1 MTLYPSKRS
10 VILFTGDFSAGAL
23 KHMFIIQLYF
33 YSVVQRVNGSGTF
46 VCFVSVFLILVLES
60 FVAQVANERHNGA
73 TYAWPGRTQCPLPRP
88 NSLMGLL
95 TATYAWPGED
105 AVPLATTQFPNP
117 LITIAFFAV
126 HDRLLRY
133 LKWILH

>member
-60 FVAQVANERHNGA
+60 FVAQVVNERHNG
-73 TYAWPGRTQCPLPRP
+73 
-88 NSLMGLL
+88 LL
-95 TATYAWPGED
+95 THGQGGPSAPCHDPIRET
-105 AVPLATTQFPNP
+105 TTQLDSFGFSPSQDKIP
-117 LITIAFFAV
+117 QASRERCMLP
-126 HDRLLRY
+126 
-133 LKWILH
+133 

>member
-95 TATYAWPGED
+95 THGQGGSSAPS
-105 AVPLATTQFPNP
+105 
-117 LITIAFFAV
+117 
-126 HDRLLRY
+126 HDRIR
-133 LKWILH
+133 